1 MPAEGR
7 LVLDASVAAKIFFQE
22 EGSETARRVLKG
34 GASLLAPDLLFV
46 EMASLAVKRVRRG
59 LSTPHDAAF
68 AVRSLRT
75 LIDAVTPVATLCDR
89 AFDLAIQHGFSAY
102 DSAYLVLAEAEGA
115 VMLTADVRFVRLAI
129 AAGWGGRVQA
139 LEGP

>member
-22 EGSETARRVLKG
+22 EGSETARRVLKE
-34 GASLLAPDLLFV
+34 GAPLLAPDLLFV

-59 LSTPHDAAF
+59 LSTPQEAAF
-68 AVRSLRT
+68 AVRSVRD

-89 AFDLAIQHGFSAY
+89 AFQLATQHGFSAY
-102 DSAYLVLAEAEGA
+102 DSVYLVLAEAEGA
-115 VMLTADVRFVRLAI
+115 VMLTADIRFARLAI
-129 AAGWGGRVQA
+129 AAGLGAHVQA
-139 LEGP
+139 LREP